1 MRSSVAPLGRQR
13 LVWARRWVSSPDRER
28 CLEQRSAFPTE
39 LAVIRQRAQEV
50 RMMPFE
56 HVLAVVPV
64 SDLERADA
72 WYEALFGRP
81 ADNRPMPSLVEWQV
95 TGAGWVQVTVDSDRA
110 GSGLLNLA
118 VDDLAATREELGRRG
133 VDTAEIQPVSKGVEL
148 SATSDP
154 DGNAITL
161 IGNFRVTY

>member
-1 MRSSVAPLGRQR
+1 
-13 LVWARRWVSSPDRER
+13 
-28 CLEQRSAFPTE
+28 
-39 LAVIRQRAQEV
+39 
-50 RMMPFE
+50 MMTIE

-64 SDLERADA
+64 SDLERAAA

-95 TGAGWVQVTVDSDRA
+95 TGAGWVQVTVDTDRA

-118 VDDLAATREELGRRG
+118 VDDLAATREELATRG
-133 VDTAEIQPVSKGVEL
+133 VDTAEIQPVNKGVEL

-161 IGNFRVTY
+161 IGNFRVRY

>member
-1 MRSSVAPLGRQR
+1 MS
-13 LVWARRWVSSPDRER
+13 
-28 CLEQRSAFPTE
+28 
-39 LAVIRQRAQEV
+39 I
-50 RMMPFE
+50 E

-64 SDLERADA
+64 SDIERADA

-81 ADNRPMPSLVEWQV
+81 ADNRPMATLVEWQV
-95 TGAGWVQVTVDSDRA
+95 TGAGWVQVTVDAGRA

-118 VDDLAATREELGRRG
+118 VDDLAATRDELAARG
-133 VDTAEIQPVSKGVEL
+133 VSTGAVQPVNEGVEL
-148 SATSDP
+148 SATADP

>member
-1 MRSSVAPLGRQR
+1 MS
-13 LVWARRWVSSPDRER
+13 
-28 CLEQRSAFPTE
+28 
-39 LAVIRQRAQEV
+39 I
-50 RMMPFE
+50 E

-64 SDLERADA
+64 SDIERAEA

-81 ADNRPMPSLVEWQV
+81 ADNRPMATLVEWQV
-95 TGAGWVQVTVDSDRA
+95 TDAGWVQVTVDAERA

-118 VDDLAATREELGRRG
+118 VDDLAATKDELAARG
-133 VDTAEIQPVSKGVEL
+133 VSTGAIQPVNNGVEL
-148 SATSDP
+148 SAAADP

>member
-1 MRSSVAPLGRQR
+1 MA
-13 LVWARRWVSSPDRER
+13 
-28 CLEQRSAFPTE
+28 
-39 LAVIRQRAQEV
+39 I
-50 RMMPFE
+50 E

-64 SDLERADA
+64 SDLASADA

-81 ADNRPMPSLVEWQV
+81 ADNRPMATLVEWQV
-95 TGAGWVQVTVDSDRA
+95 TPAGWVQVTVDAERA

-118 VDDLAATREELGRRG
+118 VDDLAATRDELRARG
-133 VDTAEIQPVSKGVEL
+133 VGSAEIQPVNKGVEL
-148 SATSDP
+148 SATTDP